1 MADVASAISGL
12 LGTHLTN
19 KANKKI
25 SSRQMAFQER
35 MSSTAYQRSMID
47 MKKAGLNPML
57 AYSKGGASTPA
68 GASIPSQDLSV
79 GAANI
84 ANVVANTAKTNAET
98 KLIKDSSNSIIGKN
112 YNFFKSLLPGDNS
125 IVSSIQEKLSK
136 ATNRNN
142 AVKRK
147 ALPNNTNKKQK
158 PLRIR
163 ITPGNAKTSEEY
175 KQQQQKK
182 YN

>member
-1 MADVASAISGL
+1 
-12 LGTHLTN
+12 
-19 KANKKI
+19 
-25 SSRQMAFQER
+25 MAFQER
-35 MSSTAYQRSMID
+35 MSNTSYQRSMTD

-112 YNFFKSLLPGDNS
+112 YNFFKNILTEDNS
-125 IVSSIQEKLSK
+125 LVSSIKQKLSESTK
-136 ATNRNN
+136 RNN
-142 AVKRK
+142 AEKRK
-147 ALPNNTNKKQK
+147 NNNSTNKKSK

-163 ITPGNAKTSEEY
+163 ITPGNASSWEEY
-175 KQQQQKK
+175 KKRSFK
-182 YN
+182 